1 MRYLVSTSD
10 TKQPM
15 RMVTRIASPVASRC
29 TLANSIVA
37 ISHRENIC
45 PLGSSLTM
53 SHHNAMPAIFTDT
66 ENNGFLAAILTCKSR
81 AALRRLCNERSKAEA
96 TRLASYVT
104 YLSITNR
111 QLTNN
116 HKERKLP
123 LSQEQRERYD
133 ELRAARF
140 AVMDELAEDSAVQY
154 KSRCYRFQKI
164 SNELYLLTKHNGYS
178 V

>member
-1 MRYLVSTSD
+1 MYLANISD

-15 RMVTRIASPVASRC
+15 RTVTRIASPVASRC
-29 TLANSIVA
+29 TSPNSIVG
-37 ISHRENIC
+37 ISHRENTW
-45 PLGSSLTM
+45 PLGGSLTM
-53 SHHNAMPAIFTDT
+53 SRPNAMPAIFTDT

-81 AALRRLCNERSKAEA
+81 AELRTLCKERSRVEA

-104 YLSITNR
+104 YLSITKR
-111 QLTNN
+111 QLTNR

-133 ELRAARF
+133 QLRAERF
-140 AVMDELAEDSAVQY
+140 AVMDELAKDSLIQY
-154 KSRCYRFQKI
+154 KSRCHRFQKI

>member
-1 MRYLVSTSD
+1 MYLANISD

-15 RMVTRIASPVASRC
+15 RMVTRTATPVASRC
-29 TLANSIVA
+29 TSPNSIVG
-37 ISHRENIC
+37 ISHRENTW
-45 PLGSSLTM
+45 PLGGSLTM
-53 SHHNAMPAIFTDT
+53 SRHNAMPAIFTDT

-81 AALRRLCNERSKAEA
+81 AALRRLCKERSRVEA

-104 YLSITNR
+104 YTSITKR
-111 QLTNN
+111 QLTNR

-133 ELRAARF
+133 QLRAERF
-140 AVMDELAEDSAVQY
+140 AVMDELAKDSLIQY